1 MEIKKIY
8 NKVLDGKTI
17 TEDQAYRLR
26 KHMYPNHIIE
36 QGKEK
41 FVFDIDEDGNETDE
55 LLYTYR
61 MARMVPKGYG
71 IGLCSMPFMVVYKP

>member
-36 QGKEK
+36 
-41 FVFDIDEDGNETDE
+41 
-55 LLYTYR
+55 
-61 MARMVPKGYG
+61 
-71 IGLCSMPFMVVYKP
+71 